1 MYIILCVGDWLP
13 YEEARLKAAIQRVHG
28 EGITVK
34 DLAYRGN
41 WKRVAKYVKTRNS
54 PQCRRKWLF
63 HQEGKKAVSRKKQWT
78 QQDELQLIDELLLQE
93 EMEEEDDV
101 DWVGMCSSNW
111 DHARSHCYLKNKWLS
126 LKRCVPGYSF
136 KSFPGNVTLPI
147 YIYIYIQ
154 PVPSI
159 LDTLDYIA
167 EYVRPIIA
175 KRAEQE
181 EIQSSDESEDEDEQ
195 IKSNN

>member
-41 WKRVAKYVKTRNS
+41 WKRVAKYVKTRNA

-63 HQEGKKAVSRKKQWT
+63 HQEGREAVSRKKQWT
-78 QQDELQLIDELLLQE
+78 QQDELQLIDKLLLQE
-93 EMEEEDDV
+93 EVEEEDDV
-101 DWVGMCSSNW
+101 DWVGICSNW
-111 DHARSHCYLKNKWLS
+111 DHARSHCYLKKKWFS
-126 LKRCVPGYSF
+126 LKRCVPGYPF
-136 KSFPGNVTLPI
+136 KSFPGNVI
-147 YIYIYIQ
+147 YFTRLIIQ